1 MFIVMFMERPR
12 LIEVIFIVPLKA
24 VPPARDSTL
33 ICPFIAASPVH
44 SMFAASAD
52 RLLVVIV
59 RVHFIWLSSGIMN
72 ESLDRSSF
80 VRQVF
85 WTTGFAD
92 MAFMAAALEHHPYNY
107 AGFALIGVEKITGI
121 RIPDRLAR
129 AVSWTDRMMCSQMAD
144 FLLRKVGLQ
153 LFQAHSGMVSPADFE
168 HFFRTMGWLSPA
180 FQVTT

>member
-1 MFIVMFMERPR
+1 MSR
-12 LIEVIFIVPLKA
+12 LTGQIGLRMNGGSLTARTIETI
-24 VPPARDSTL
+24 T
-33 ICPFIAASPVH
+33 H
-44 SMFAASAD
+44 SQTHH
-52 RLLVVIV
+52 VVIAISETHV
-59 RVHFIWLSSGIMN
+59 MSAEPHGAVIRPMTDYPEIIWSQFDYTDIQ
-72 ESLDRSSF
+72 R
-80 VRQVF
+80 
-85 WTTGFAD
+85 AD
-92 MAFMAAALEHHPYNY
+92 MAFMAEALQHHPYNY